1 MYVESVRIQN
11 LKLLRDVK
19 LDFMRN
25 GSPRPWTVII
35 GENGCGKTSLLQAIG
50 LAAMG
55 VDRANQLADV
65 TSLPDR
71 RSKNEVKVEATFRFG
86 EGRSKLRKLPLW
98 DGDTIQACPQLKS
111 SLKLKSDWNVFEGG
125 SSYVE
130 REASPTCGTTSVGED
145 APRPQVISFSDPLR
159 EARREN
165 LAHWF
170 VAGYGVTRS
179 LPIPQPGLR
188 VKDVILERMA
198 SLFRPGSIVGTG
210 FADMFDK
217 TSLVRDFCR
226 QLQAALVSGGVL
238 PNVTQLDLRGKGGIK
253 KAQQLVESH
262 RFVMKAGSSEVKIP
276 AVWLSQGYQAT
287 AAWVAD
293 LIGQQF
299 WDAEGSVEL
308 ADMEGLVLIDE
319 LDLFLHPVWQ
329 AQLIPALKHIFPRI
343 QFIVTTHSPMLLP
356 GCEQD
361 EVFILRQDE
370 NGDVNVHPAEASPA
384 IMSGSEIYRVFF
396 GVDGQFAKKAGGLL
410 QQYAFLASNPLR
422 TDGDDTQI
430 ASLLKQ
436 LAKLKVTPDWE
447 PVPRKA
453 ARPTKRKGTK

>member
-1 MYVESVRIQN
+1 MYVESVHIQN

-19 LDFMRN
+19 LDFTRN

-71 RSKNEVKVEATFRFG
+71 RSKSEVNIEATFRFG
-86 EGRSKLRKLPLW
+86 EIRSKLRSIPQWNW
-98 DGDTIQACPQLKS
+98 DSTCAYPQLKS
-111 SLKLKSDWNVFEGG
+111 WLKLKSGWSVFEGG
-125 SSYVE
+125 SQYVA
-130 REASPTCGTTSVGED
+130 EAVNHAGICVGD
-145 APRPQVISFSDPLR
+145 LRTDHNFFDPLR

-165 LAHWF
+165 LPHWF
-170 VAGYGVTRS
+170 VAGYGVGRS
-179 LPIPQPGLR
+179 LPLPQTGAR
-188 VKDVILERMA
+188 VKDAVLERIA
-198 SLFRPGSIVGTG
+198 SLYGRGSIVGTG

-217 TSLVRDFCR
+217 TNLVRDFCR
-226 QLQAALVSGGVL
+226 QLQAALVTGCLL

-262 RFVMKAGSSEVKIP
+262 RFVMQAGSSEVKIP

-299 WDAEGSVEL
+299 WDAGGSVEL
-308 ADMEGLVLIDE
+308 AEMEGLALIDE

-329 AQLIPALKHIFPRI
+329 AQLIPALKQVFPRM

-361 EVFILRQDE
+361 EVFTLKQDE

-430 ASLLKQ
+430 ASLVKQ
-436 LAKLKVTPDWE
+436 LAKLKVTPDWK
-447 PVPRKA
+447 PIPRKA
-453 ARPTKRKGTK
+453 ARPAKRKVTK